1 MQELLLKPKK
11 ISKILSLP
19 FDIGASGWYVL
30 SVTARVRDEKQ
41 CGADATD
48 DEDLRVEIDGEKFP
62 KLNNPQRYFD
72 SPAAFSGGQSRNTSK
87 TVYFIGRFRAGQHA
101 ISLIPDQGALVDR
114 VDVQNIADPSHV
126 AFDLNQQAEDENNKP
141 WLTFVL
147 MDVGLKSF
155 TVKAQTRWRFPDG
168 DDIKI
173 IVDDNIKK
181 NKSSIL
187 HRNWIFASSVI
198 KKFFGSETSEKT
210 FEENLEIQELHY
222 IELWSDKTPTVHTV
236 SFELEAPTEA
246 EPIQAAVKTYN
257 PGPSGQDY
265 NKYDKATRDS
275 VKEWNDEFLSQKY
288 PPQKP
293 LDPNLVKAMIY
304 IETGMGQHEGSNE
317 PYPDIMQVGDI
328 RNPAIHT
335 LNNDGWIDPT
345 TEKVAR
351 EYELNA
357 EGVQE
362 VLDYHGEANADK
374 PEQSIKWGV
383 RWLYHKAQGIAE
395 SGERYWRPWNEAVR
409 NYNSEGNVAYEQ
421 KVYHLYEDG
430 IDPFGNVLREKSD
443 LGGFVKMFLVFVM
456 GAFLV
461 LSAASYPLLRE
472 SGGNEIDSNN
482 GSVLGSSV
490 EKSGDYNGQEIESQ
504 VRNLMQESMAQYQKP
519 QRDYGAIFKEP
530 ATLCQ
535 DHKQI
540 CFSELIFADYLDELI
555 ARMRN
560 RKQFIEAA
568 TVLGII
574 SAVNFSHSD
583 VDGDGRNEIVMV
595 IPDYLNREYMTVSV
609 IDEVSGNFEMT
620 QQRIYRAYF
629 NAPDS
634 QYPARPLDIIDLTGD
649 AIPEIALFLSG
660 GRWGGHLHVFSYH
673 NGTLEQ
679 SFQTQDV
686 YAYPEYTFTDQNR
699 NFIMEIN
706 LKGEK
711 FDVIPFN
718 FECMACQHMEVEET
732 FEYNP
737 RIRDFA
743 LTKQSYL
750 GIPGAMHYALID
762 IVGQGY
768 DHPLLRNWSAGQ
780 KERFSYTFNQLTK
793 ESNNGIF
800 DTIDGKPVF
809 DEGKDEAVLRLKR
822 HFMPEDIVVR
832 PHEIKEQETERL
844 SYYYESPVYSAKF
857 TRSAGQW
864 SLVYFAEQEKD

>member
-1 MQELLLKPKK
+1 M
-11 ISKILSLP
+11 
-19 FDIGASGWYVL
+19 
-30 SVTARVRDEKQ
+30 
-41 CGADATD
+41 
-48 DEDLRVEIDGEKFP
+48 
-62 KLNNPQRYFD
+62 
-72 SPAAFSGGQSRNTSK
+72 
-87 TVYFIGRFRAGQHA
+87 
-101 ISLIPDQGALVDR
+101 
-114 VDVQNIADPSHV
+114 
-126 AFDLNQQAEDENNKP
+126 
-141 WLTFVL
+141 
-147 MDVGLKSF
+147 
-155 TVKAQTRWRFPDG
+155 
-168 DDIKI
+168 
-173 IVDDNIKK
+173 
-181 NKSSIL
+181 
-187 HRNWIFASSVI
+187 
-198 KKFFGSETSEKT
+198 
-210 FEENLEIQELHY
+210 
-222 IELWSDKTPTVHTV
+222 
-236 SFELEAPTEA
+236 
-246 EPIQAAVKTYN
+246 
-257 PGPSGQDY
+257 
-265 NKYDKATRDS
+265 
-275 VKEWNDEFLSQKY
+275 
-288 PPQKP
+288 
-293 LDPNLVKAMIY
+293 
-304 IETGMGQHEGSNE
+304 
-317 PYPDIMQVGDI
+317 
-328 RNPAIHT
+328 
-335 LNNDGWIDPT
+335 
-345 TEKVAR
+345 
-351 EYELNA
+351 
-357 EGVQE
+357 
-362 VLDYHGEANADK
+362 
-374 PEQSIKWGV
+374 
-383 RWLYHKAQGIAE
+383 
-395 SGERYWRPWNEAVR
+395 
-409 NYNSEGNVAYEQ
+409 
-421 KVYHLYEDG
+421 
-430 IDPFGNVLREKSD
+430 
-443 LGGFVKMFLVFVM
+443 
-456 GAFLV
+456 
-461 LSAASYPLLRE
+461 
-472 SGGNEIDSNN
+472 
-482 GSVLGSSV
+482 
-490 EKSGDYNGQEIESQ
+490 
-504 VRNLMQESMAQYQKP
+504 
-519 QRDYGAIFKEP
+519 
-530 ATLCQ
+530 
-535 DHKQI
+535 
-540 CFSELIFADYLDELI
+540 IFADYLDELI